1 MLKNGETNSNRWKN
15 QVHLVRT
22 LAVRRNNG
30 LRANRPQLTPHPTG
44 PAVIPDTSR
53 RSRSEVQFK
62 HAAKLIPGG
71 VNSPARAFG
80 GVGGTPPFMKR
91 GDGPYLFDVDDN
103 RFIDYIGSWGP
114 HLFGHRH
121 PAILQAIQQA
131 LEIGTSFGAP
141 TVAEAELAQL
151 VIEMVPS
158 IEMVRMV
165 NSGTEA
171 TMSAIRVARGFTS
184 RDGIIKFAGCYHG
197 HVDSLLVSAGSAA
210 LTLGCPS
217 SPGVPAG
224 CTADTLVL
232 PYNDCDSLLTA
243 FQKNGDKLAAVI
255 LEPVVGNMGCVVPTP
270 EFLQLLRA
278 LCTQYGTVLIFDEVM
293 TGFRVAAGGAQS
305 IFGIQPD
312 MTTLGKIIGAGM
324 PVGAY
329 GGRAEIMNCVS
340 PVGKVYQAGT
350 LSGNPVAMAAGI
362 AMLNLIRSQN
372 PYPHLEKISAKLA
385 VGFQSAADA
394 VGIPVRINRV
404 GSMLTVFLTSNE
416 VKDLATATMS
426 DTARFSKWFHGM
438 LNRGVYLPCSQF
450 EAMFVSAVHT
460 DEHIDAT
467 IESARAAFAE
477 LNG

>member
-1 MLKNGETNSNRWKN
+1 MLT
-15 QVHLVRT
+15 
-22 LAVRRNNG
+22 
-30 LRANRPQLTPHPTG
+30 
-44 PAVIPDTSR
+44 DTSKR
-53 RSRSEVQFK
+53 TRSESLFK

-91 GDGPYLFDVDDN
+91 GDGAYLYDVDGN

-121 PAILQAIQQA
+121 PKILQAIEHA
-131 LEIGTSFGAP
+131 LTIGTSFGAP
-141 TVAEAELAQL
+141 TEAEAELAQL

-171 TMSAIRVARGFTS
+171 TMSAIRVARGFTG
-184 RDGIIKFAGCYHG
+184 RNGIVKFAGCYHG
-197 HVDSLLVSAGSAA
+197 HVDSLLVAAGSAA

-224 CTADTLVL
+224 ATADTLVL
-232 PYNDCDSLLTA
+232 PYNDCESLKAA
-243 FQKNGDKLAAVI
+243 FQKNGDQLAAVI
-255 LEPVVGNMGCVVPTP
+255 LEPVVGNMGCVIPTP
-270 EFLQLLRA
+270 EFLSLLRS
-278 LCTQYGTVLIFDEVM
+278 LCTQHGTVLIFDEVM
-293 TGFRVAAGGAQS
+293 TGFRVAAGGAQQL
-305 IFGIQPD
+305 FGIMPD

-362 AMLNLIRSQN
+362 AMLNLIRDEN
-372 PYPHLEKISAKLA
+372 PYPRLETTSAMLA
-385 VGFQSAADA
+385 EGFQAAA
-394 VGIPVRINRV
+394 AEHGIPVTINRV
-404 GSMLTVFLTSNE
+404 GSMLTVFLTSNG
-416 VKDLATATMS
+416 VRDLSSATSS
-426 DTARFSKWFHGM
+426 DTALFSKWFHGL

-460 DEHIDAT
+460 PADIDQT
-467 IESARAAFAE
+467 ILAAQAAFAA
-477 LNG
+477 LKS

>member
-1 MLKNGETNSNRWKN
+1 M
-15 QVHLVRT
+15 Q
-22 LAVRRNNG
+22 
-30 LRANRPQLTPHPTG
+30 
-44 PAVIPDTSR
+44 PDTSNR
-53 RSRSEVQFK
+53 TRSEVLFRQ
-62 HAAKLIPGG
+62 ASKLIPGG

-91 GDGPYLFDVDDN
+91 GDGAYLFDVDGN
-103 RFIDYIGSWGP
+103 QFIDYIGSWGP

-121 PAILQAIQQA
+121 PRILKAIEHSLT
-131 LEIGTSFGAP
+131 IGTSFGAP
-141 TVAEAELAQL
+141 TEAEAELARL

-171 TMSAIRVARGFTS
+171 TMSAIRVARGFTGRS
-184 RDGIIKFAGCYHG
+184 GIVKFAGCYHG

-232 PYNDCDSLLTA
+232 PYNDCESLKTA
-243 FQKNGDKLAAVI
+243 FEKNGHQLAAVI
-255 LEPVVGNMGCVVPTP
+255 LEPVVGNMGCVVPSA
-270 EFLQLLRA
+270 EFLALLRT

-293 TGFRVAAGGAQS
+293 TGFRVAAGGAQEL
-305 IFGIQPD
+305 FGVTPD
-312 MTTLGKIIGAGM
+312 MTTLGKIIGAGL

-350 LSGNPVAMAAGI
+350 LSGNPLAMAAGI
-362 AMLNLIRSQN
+362 AMLNLIREEN
-372 PYPHLEKISAKLA
+372 PYPRLDQISRSLA
-385 VGFQSAADA
+385 EGFQQAADQA
-394 VGIPVRINRV
+394 GVAVRINRV
-404 GSMLTVFLTSNE
+404 GSMLTVFLTSQE
-416 VKDLATATMS
+416 VSDLGSATTS
-426 DTARFSKWFHGM
+426 DTAKFSKWFHGL

-450 EAMFVSAVHT
+450 EAMFVSAAHSPN
-460 DEHIDAT
+460 DIAQT
-467 IESARAAFAE
+467 IAASKEAFSECAC
-477 LNG
+477 